1 MARAKHEMTVIE
13 HLNELRQ
20 RLFVVLIS
28 VVLASLICLV
38 YAAKLLD
45 VVSMGLSLIY
55 IRPSEAFMAH
65 VRIAVTTGL
74 TACTPIIFYN
84 VAAYL
89 MPAFTRREKRMLILG
104 VVLMLALFFSG
115 IYFAWSMVF
124 PLAMDFFARFA
135 TDTLTPYYTVGDYVS
150 FATSFFL
157 AFGLV
162 FQLPVVFWV
171 LGSLGL
177 VTARLLRQV
186 RKFALVVIVI
196 LAAFLTPPDVVSQTL
211 LAMPM
216 LVLYEF
222 GIILVALSERGRR
235 RAAAEAEE
243 E

>member
-1 MARAKHEMTVIE
+1 MAREESKMTVIE
-13 HLNELRQ
+13 HLNELRK

-28 VVLASLICLV
+28 VVLVSLVSLV
-38 YAAKLLD
+38 YAARLLD
-45 VVSMGLSLIY
+45 IISMGLPLIY

-84 VAAYL
+84 IAAYL
-89 MPAFTRREKRMLILG
+89 MPAFTKREKRLLILG
-104 VVLMLALFFSG
+104 VFLMLVLFFSG
-115 IYFAWSMVF
+115 IYFAWAMVF
-124 PLAMDFFARFA
+124 PLAMDFFANFA

-171 LGSLGL
+171 LGALGM
-177 VTARLLRQV
+177 VTARTLRSV
-186 RKFALVVIVI
+186 RKYSLIVIMI
-196 LAAFLTPPDVVSQTL
+196 LAAFLTPPDVVSQML

-222 GIILVALSERGRR
+222 GIVLVAISERGRR
-235 RAAAEAEE
+235 RRAAASDKE
-243 E
+243 